1 MTLIDF
7 TCPKCG
13 AALKIEN
20 GASQVSCEY
29 CGSSFIVDGASAAAP
44 APTPS
49 PAAAPQPTGKKTPCG
64 GYSADIHFPRSAY
77 DTHPQKQDAQARL
90 KGPYNRTCMDS
101 LHSHRRERRRGGKE
115 HGRRRKGVRRNEGA
129 FRSLRRGKHS
139 RHRILPL
146 KPCTAGLFHEEIP
159 P

>member
-49 PAAAPQPTGKKTPCG
+49 PSAAPQPTGKKTPCG
-64 GYSADIHFPRSAY
+64 GYSAGYSFSPFRLRYSSSEARRSS
-77 DTHPQKQDAQARL
+77 P
-90 KGPYNRTCMDS
+90 S
-101 LHSHRRERRRGGKE
+101 
-115 HGRRRKGVRRNEGA
+115 
-129 FRSLRRGKHS
+129 
-139 RHRILPL
+139 
-146 KPCTAGLFHEEIP
+146 
-159 P
+159 